1 MTPGGRPHSGR
12 ANSRVGRRWRRPG
25 APGRKR
31 AEHGP
36 GPRERDA
43 VRSADAGRSRAH
55 GHHQRRPGGQG
66 SGAGVALTVAVTL
79 AVAETGTPAV
89 GGVPEAVAVLLSKP
103 LSMLPWVM
111 VRVPVTVSAAPGAS
125 VVGCAGV
132 DTVMVSP
139 VSLMKTLVRV
149 TLPLL
154 VATRV

>member
-1 MTPGGRPHSGR
+1 MFAAHNNCWP
-12 ANSRVGRRWRRPG
+12 AVRPG
-25 APGRKR
+25 TVVLVIFRYRLYSLGAPLVTGVL
-31 AEHGP
+31 ATVPVVLPIG
-36 GPRERDA
+36 
-43 VRSADAGRSRAH
+43 
-55 GHHQRRPGGQG
+55 QGQG